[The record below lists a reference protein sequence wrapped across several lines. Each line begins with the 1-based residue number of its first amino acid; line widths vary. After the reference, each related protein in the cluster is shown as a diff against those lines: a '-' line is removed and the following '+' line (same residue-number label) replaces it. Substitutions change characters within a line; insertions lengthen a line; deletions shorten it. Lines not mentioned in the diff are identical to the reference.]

1 MLITPHR
8 AFASPPPCWCG
19 QRLQAHEQP
28 WARGGTLEPS
38 RALAPEP
45 APEPDG
51 APGSDT
57 APDHEYIPADG
68 IESEAF
74 DAW

>member
-1 MLITPHR
+1 MLITPQR
-8 AFASPPPCWCG
+8 SLAPPPCWCG
-19 QRLQAHEQP
+19 QRWQAHEQP
-28 WARGGTLEPS
+28 WARDGALEPS
-38 RALAPEP
+38 WALAPEP
-45 APEPDG
+45 APDG
-51 APGSDT
+51 APGPDA

>member
-1 MLITPHR
+1 MLVTPQR
-8 AFASPPPCWCG
+8 SIAPPPPCWCG
-19 QRLQAHEQP
+19 QRWQAHE
-28 WARGGTLEPS
+28 R
-38 RALAPEP
+38 
-45 APEPDG
+45 
-51 APGSDT
+51 SDA